1 MRSFTLAISTAL
13 LIMIPDISHAVNFYD
28 GARAP
33 KGLYFLT
40 YSSLYTADSITN
52 SKGDVIKKD
61 YGLLKA
67 EELLRFCYYSPD
79 FVVTALL
86 PAGGV
91 RVRSTDKSSWGL
103 GDATAG
109 AGYFLPIKEADVL
122 PMLFIKIPTGEYASD
137 KSTNY
142 GTHQVDI
149 RPVIFFSKTI
159 DDFSMDA
166 AAKYYFRLENDK
178 DIAPGDELHLQYL
191 LGYNVAK
198 NLKMG
203 PSMNWMMSSEQRRGG
218 VKIKNSERR
227 TLSVGGDIYTRIRG
241 MSFSFTYLYDTY
253 TENSPKGQY
262 FQIKSCYKF

>member
-1 MRSFTLAISTAL
+1 MRICAYLIAAAVF
-13 LIMIPDISHAVNFYD
+13 IMIPDISYAVNFYD

-40 YSSLYTADSITN
+40 YSSVYTADKVTN
-52 SKGDVIKKD
+52 SKGDVVKKD

-91 RVRSTDKSSWGL
+91 RVRSTDKESFGL

-109 AGYFLPIKEADVL
+109 AGYFLPIKEADIL
-122 PMLFIKIPTGEYASD
+122 PMLFVKIPTGEYASD

-142 GTHQVDI
+142 GTNQVDI
-149 RPVIFFSKTI
+149 RPVVFFSKSI
-159 DDFSMDA
+159 NDFSVDA
-166 AAKYYFRLENDK
+166 AVKYYFRLENDK

-198 NLKMG
+198 NLKLG
-203 PSMNWMMSSEQRRGG
+203 PSVNWMMSREQRRDG
-218 VKIKNSERR
+218 VKISGSERR

-241 MSFSFTYLYDTY
+241 MSFSFTYLYDAY

-262 FQIKSCYKF
+262 FQLKSCYKF